1 MPRFVS
7 RQVIS
12 LCTVESVDPKLN
24 VKKPPKTTATRAAS
38 HPYSRTVAIRRTRVG
53 KGIFALKNFPES
65 VVIGEILGEVIHDAN
80 YGSDYCM
87 SIGDDQ
93 VLEPEAPFCFVN
105 HSCEPNCEFDWFD
118 LALSQ
123 GGPEKRR
130 VFLIS
135 LREIRLGEELTI
147 DYNWSA
153 SNAIPCRCGA
163 PSCRGWIVDS
173 DESGQL
179 NLENRH

>member
-1 MPRFVS
+1 M
-7 RQVIS
+7 
-12 LCTVESVDPKLN
+12 ESKQP
-24 VKKPPKTTATRAAS
+24 VKPSST
-38 HPYSRTVAIRRTRVG
+38 SRTRSTKESSSTAVEVKRTKVG
-53 KGIFALKNFPES
+53 KGIFARKRFPES
-65 VVIGEILGEVIHDAN
+65 VVIGEFKGETIHDED

-87 SIGDDQ
+87 SIGDGMA
-93 VLEPEAPFCFVN
+93 LEPEPPFCFVN

-118 LALSQ
+118 LAEPG

-135 LREIRLGEELTI
+135 IREIEPGEELTI
-147 DYNWSA
+147 DYNWTA

-173 DESGQL
+173 DESDE
-179 NLENRH
+179 LESENSA